1 MILQGPEF
9 LIGTDSAELFS
20 RDEDRCTAHGLEAH
34 YYCGLGGCSL
44 AGGGGRP
51 GVFSGWEDWAK
62 AVVAS
67 RGRVERMI
75 ELERLRGM
83 DEGDSSG
90 MRSVIVDCK

>member
-34 YYCGLGGCSL
+34 YYCGLGGWFSW
-44 AGGGGRP
+44 GRGP
-51 GVFSGWEDWAK
+51 GVFWGWEDWAK